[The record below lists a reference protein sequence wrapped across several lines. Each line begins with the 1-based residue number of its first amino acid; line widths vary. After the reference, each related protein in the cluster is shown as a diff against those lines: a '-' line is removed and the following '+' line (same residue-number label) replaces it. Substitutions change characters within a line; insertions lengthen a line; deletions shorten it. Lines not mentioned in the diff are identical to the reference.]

1 MRLMRALGAI
11 GALCALAQAARAQN
25 GDSGSIIGY
34 VLDQGGSPVRGVKV
48 TASSAT
54 QIGGK
59 KVAYSNDEGAFRFP
73 NLEPGVFDVRAEA
86 PRLRTV
92 VQQNIKVG
100 INAPAELSLVMEVAS
115 EKVEEV
121 RVVEKTPLIS
131 TTTTSVKE
139 VYDID
144 FVDSLPHDNRDVIFQ
159 QLPNY
164 SAGAI
169 NGRIRGGNTNQ
180 TIYTMDGFNLF
191 HEYPTV
197 KASAAYEIQ
206 TAGYGVD
213 NVMAPGGVVNLVSRS
228 GSNKFEFEVEGTAD
242 HDKLRLFRDHLDSR
256 APSDFYIINP
266 TVSGPI
272 LKDRLWYAVN
282 VEFLT
287 QKTGRDADV
296 EGILP
301 APPPELR
308 NWYKGTVKLTWQ
320 ATGRNKLSAV
330 MTFDEWWRWYAK
342 GLGFTKEAQE
352 DSRSRKYFTGLI
364 WESVLTDS
372 LIFRSQAGVA
382 WANTENFPDSCYAD
396 RATCDFRPATIQTFP
411 KSLTMGN
418 DPNHNQTPGT
428 FVQVV
433 NRLEY
438 FWSGKGVGEHDL
450 QLKDNLQIQHD
461 STYKSVPGDQV
472 YEVNG
477 DANAALTTYYANDP
491 RYDQPRSGWF
501 ITSTN
506 SLRNAISLTDAWRAT
521 RALTLTP
528 GLAFTTARGGNV
540 RGDEIL
546 NTSVLSPGLAA
557 AWDATHDGRTVL
569 RGSVAEYLDADIS
582 AVAGQTLGQQVS
594 QRCQWNDATLA
605 YDRNCT
611 YSGGASGA
619 TVGLPCGSS
628 GVDMQGHDCR
638 QTLQMPRTWEL
649 TAGAERELAPGLAVA
664 EDFVYRRFE
673 HQFEAFETNRIWN
686 PSGTDLAAGGGYRN
700 GRAQIV
706 SDLETPEQAHRRYV
720 GLTTSIAKREGRMK
734 LQASYTWSRLDGTV
748 GDGGANLLGA
758 IAPRDVYLDGVLPD
772 DHRHEIKLNVMVR
785 VTPWLNLSGRFLYYS
800 GTPYSHYYFNSLT
813 GKYESLD
820 SAVGLNP
827 GTDINDRTESREL
840 RLPDQYSFNAQ
851 VAFNFQPLIGARLE
865 AFVDILNFLDE
876 RITTAVTTNDG
887 PSFGVETARTPSM
900 RIRLGARY
908 RY

>member
-1 MRLMRALGAI
+1 MRALATI
-11 GALCALAQAARAQN
+11 ALCALGRPAHAQN

-59 KVAYSNDEGAFRFP
+59 KIAYSNDEGAFRFP
-73 NLEPGVFDVRAEA
+73 NLQPGVFEVRAEA

-121 RVVEKTPLIS
+121 RVVERTPLVS

-191 HEYPTV
+191 REYPTV

-242 HDKLRLFRDHLDSR
+242 HDRLRLLRDGLDSR

-272 LKDRLWYAVN
+272 VKDRLWYAAN
-282 VEFLT
+282 VELLT

-320 ATGRNKLSAV
+320 VTGRSKLSAV

-342 GLGFTKEAQE
+342 GLGFAKEAQE
-352 DSRSRKYFTGLI
+352 DSRSRKYFTGMI
-364 WESVLTDS
+364 WESVLSDAV
-372 LIFRSQAGVA
+372 IFRSQAGVA
-382 WANTENFPDSCYAD
+382 WANTENFPDSCYGEG
-396 RATCDFRPATIQTFP
+396 TSCDDRPATVQTFP

-418 DPNHNQTPGT
+418 DPNHNQNPAT

-438 FWSGKGVGEHDL
+438 FASGKGLGEHDL

-461 STYKSVPGDQV
+461 SNYKSVPGDRV
-472 YEVNG
+472 YELNG
-477 DANAALTTYYANDP
+477 DTNSALTTYYANDP
-491 RYDQPRSGWF
+491 RYDQARYGWF
-501 ITSTN
+501 ITSTS
-506 SLRNAISLTDAWRAT
+506 SLRNALSLTDAWRAT
-521 RALTLTP
+521 RSLTLTP
-528 GLAFTTARGGNV
+528 GLAFTSARGGNV
-540 RGDEIL
+540 RGDQVL
-546 NTSVLSPGLAA
+546 NANVLAPSVAA
-557 AWDATHDGRTVL
+557 AWDATHDGRTVV
-569 RGSVAEYLDADIS
+569 RGSFAEYLDVDIS
-582 AVAGQTLGQQVS
+582 AIAGQTLGAQVS
-594 QRCQWNDATLA
+594 QRCQWNDATSA
-605 YDRNCT
+605 YDRSCAF
-611 YSGGASGA
+611 SGGASGA
-619 TVGLPCGSS
+619 TVGLPCGPS
-628 GVDMQGHDCR
+628 GIDTQGHDCR
-638 QTLQMPRTWEL
+638 QRLQMPRTWEL
-649 TAGAERELAPGLAVA
+649 TTGAEREVLPGLAVA
-664 EDFVYRRFE
+664 EDFVYRRFD
-673 HQFEAFETNRIWN
+673 HQFETFETNRIWN
-686 PSGTDLAAGGGYRN
+686 PSGTDLASGGGYRN
-700 GRAQIV
+700 GRAQTV
-706 SDLETPEQAHRRYV
+706 SDLETPAQARRRYV
-720 GLTTSIAKREGRMK
+720 GLTTSLTKREGRMK

-748 GDGGANLLGA
+748 GDGAANLLGD
-758 IAPRDVYLDGVLPD
+758 IGPRDVYLDGVLPD
-772 DHRHEIKLNVMVR
+772 DHRHEIKVNLMVH
-785 VTPWLNLSGRFLYYS
+785 VTPWLNLSSRFLYNS
-800 GTPYSHYYFNSLT
+800 GLPYNRYFQNSVT
-813 GKYESLD
+813 GKYENLD
-820 SAVGLNP
+820 ARIGVNP
-827 GTDINDRTESREL
+827 NTDINDRTDDRGL
-840 RLPDQYSFNAQ
+840 RLPDMYSLNAQ
-851 VAFNFQPLIGARLE
+851 VAFNLQPLIGAKLE
-865 AFVDILNFLDE
+865 AFVDVLNLFDQ
-876 RITTAVTTNDG
+876 RITTSVTTNDG
-887 PSFGVETARTPSM
+887 PSFAVETARTPSM
-900 RIRLGARY
+900 RVRLGARY